1 MPSRHGQVRVRL
13 WEPPLPDG
21 AEAAGLVVWLH
32 GSAYIRGGV
41 DMPEAMAVGE
51 ALADAGA
58 QQ

>member
-13 WEPPLPDG
+13 WERPCPTALVVW
-21 AEAAGLVVWLH
+21 LVVWLH

-51 ALADAGA
+51 DLANAGA